1 MQLSTNRGVFVV
13 DVVVVFCRLVLL
25 DVNARRSD
33 IEAAEHQDVDMEE
46 IFTMES
52 EDVKNGN
59 DDRVSITYRIDQA
72 YWAILIYFFTFP

>member
-72 YWAILIYFFTFP
+72 Y